1 MKHVPNILSTFRII
15 LVPLFALVFF
25 SDAEQAHTMAVGI
38 FVLAGL
44 TDILDGWIARKYN
57 CISLLGRVLDPLA
70 DKLMVMTALVCM
82 AADGIIPYFVSI
94 LYVGK
99 ECFQIVG
106 SAVVLK
112 FIKDMPPSNKL
123 GKAATLLI
131 YVAIVATILFDLPE
145 KASYCLFAAAYAA
158 VFSALGSYII
168 TGVKLLKEN
177 RK

>member
-25 SDAEQAHTMAVGI
+25 SDMANAHTLAVGV

-44 TDILDGWIARKYN
+44 TDVLDGWIARKYN

-82 AADGIIPYFVSI
+82 SVSGIIPYFVSI

-99 ECFQIVG
+99 ECFQIIG

-123 GKAATLLI
+123 GKSATLLI

-145 KASYCLFAAAYAA
+145 KVSYCLFAAAYAA
-158 VFSALGSYII
+158 VFSALVSYII
-168 TGVKLLKEN
+168 SGVTLLKEN